1 MMKRLVIAL
10 ALSTFAVT
18 SAFAGD
24 PPANKEQ
31 CLDQAFKLA
40 ESAEGKKLSDDKL
53 ETLEK
58 QLTEMETA
66 CDAEKF
72 ADAAKVAGEISD
84 QIGN

>member
-1 MMKRLVIAL
+1 MLKRLIIAL
-10 ALSTFAVT
+10 AMSTFAVT
-18 SAFAGD
+18 TAFAGD
-24 PPANKEQ
+24 TPANKEE

-53 ETLEK
+53 EALEN

-72 ADAAKVAGEISD
+72 ADAAEVAGKISD
-84 QIGN
+84 QLGN